1 MTGEELKDWRK
12 SFRLSQRGLGRLLG
26 CTGQTISNWESAAV
40 HAPPW
45 VEKHIHSI
53 AYLQDTILE
62 DIKQSRAVSVLE
74 ILGCSIRLEF
84 DFEDSGAD
92 RGEIEGAEKIHPGL
106 HVSKTCTSIYQQEKD
121 HEVERKV
128 AMLQRERMEK
138 ALR

>member
-12 SFRLSQRGLGRLLG
+12 SFKLSQRGLGRLLG

-40 HAPPW
+40 HVPPW

-53 AYLQDTILE
+53 AYLQDTLLE

-74 ILGCSIRLEF
+74 ILGCSVRLEF
-84 DFEDSGAD
+84 DFEDSGMD
-92 RGEIEGAEKIHPGL
+92 RDEIEGAEEIHPGL
-106 HVSKTCTSIYQQEKD
+106 HVSKTCTSIYQQERQLRLNQY
-121 HEVERKV
+121 VEKRKK
-128 AMLQRERMEK
+128 ERMEK